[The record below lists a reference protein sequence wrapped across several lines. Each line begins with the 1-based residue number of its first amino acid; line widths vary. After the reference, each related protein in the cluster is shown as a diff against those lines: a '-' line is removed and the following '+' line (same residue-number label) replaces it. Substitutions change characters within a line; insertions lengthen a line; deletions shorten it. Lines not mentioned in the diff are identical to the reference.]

1 MVFNRH
7 LKALNLCNHSDT
19 IACVLYELL
28 VCLELFNVFFQQE
41 NRFRYKF
48 FDIFQFSRSCSASAM
63 RLTTWLFYHRSGFLS
78 SFIFSRL
85 LNVLNL
91 DASKFLGADR
101 NFSASIGSFQRL
113 RAEVSEVILCLSAW
127 RSSIIPHLPPSVN
140 TFRQVFSV
148 FFAIHSGVR
157 KSTRFECPPLRAGH
171 LQRQLLF
178 SLQPAQNGPFTSL
191 AVMTG
196 SRCGPVPDFSI

>member
-1 MVFNRH
+1 M
-7 LKALNLCNHSDT
+7 LNLVSLST
-19 IACVLYELL
+19 QSLASCVNYF
-28 VCLELFNVFFQQE
+28 VWNCLTCFSNTKIGSVTSFSILFNFQGPVRLSLAADDLIILPQKRFFV
-41 NRFRYKF
+41 K
-48 FDIFQFSRSCSASAM
+48 
-63 RLTTWLFYHRSGFLS
+63 LF
-78 SFIFSRL
+78 FSRL

-171 LQRQLLF
+171 LQRQLLL